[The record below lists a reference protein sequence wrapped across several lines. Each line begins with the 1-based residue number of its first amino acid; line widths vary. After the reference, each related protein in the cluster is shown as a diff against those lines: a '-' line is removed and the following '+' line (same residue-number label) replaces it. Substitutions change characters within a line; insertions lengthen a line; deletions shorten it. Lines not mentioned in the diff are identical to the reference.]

1 MNGKDAVKK
10 TKPTLECCYSIENK
24 QKLESLHGKR
34 FKVSKLPDNI
44 YRSTVT
50 GAPPGINIF
59 KTKDNE
65 NKTLNRMNKKCYPK
79 GK

>member
-10 TKPTLECCYSIENK
+10 TKPALECCYSVENR

-59 KTKDNE
+59 RVKDDE
-65 NKTLNRMNKKCYPK
+65 IKTLNRMNKRNYPK